1 MCLFSDI
8 AGVSVEQC
16 QSRYE
21 DMKKKSHVSEKIFTA
36 QFITADCTKV
46 KPQHLIGS
54 LPQTVTVSGSS

>member
-1 MCLFSDI
+1 MLVLSDI

-21 DMKKKSHVSEKIFTA
+21 EMKKKSHINEKIFSA

-46 KPQHLIGS
+46 ELKYVDLVITQWS
-54 LPQTVTVSGSS
+54 LC